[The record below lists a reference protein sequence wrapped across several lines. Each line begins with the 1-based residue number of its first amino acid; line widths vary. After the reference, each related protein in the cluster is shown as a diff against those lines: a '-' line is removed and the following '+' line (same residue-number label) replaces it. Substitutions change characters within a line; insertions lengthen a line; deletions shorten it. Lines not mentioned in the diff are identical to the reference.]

1 MKYIIFTPHLG
12 KGGAEKI
19 IVDLANNISS
29 STTKLFIFFNSKES
43 IDNFDLLNHDKIDV
57 IYLTNFNSLST
68 KSKRLKVIKLII
80 YIFSSLISLWIYF
93 KYKIYQNDV
102 VHINMT
108 MSSLYSI
115 YFNVYKRFFRKK
127 EKYVETFHTNRH
139 LLKFLSKKIFAI
151 NWRFIDLL
159 VYEIGEDEFKDG
171 VNTKRKVYIPF
182 SIDPKR
188 YKTNSYNKSTDII
201 HISTLAR
208 VRRFEKKLDLQ
219 IELIKKLK
227 YNKINFKYYFAGD
240 GEDLKWLKS
249 EVIKYNLSENV
260 VFLGYVKDI
269 SVISSFTDLMIVTVV
284 DEKSGIAGLESML
297 SNIPII
303 GIQTLNQIIGSHI
316 FNSKNADELFKF
328 IENLHYNMDKYEI
341 YKNEQYEKA
350 LKINNFK
357 SFIKNYQNEFKKVL
371 GY

>member
-1 MKYIIFTPHLG
+1 LKYIIFTPHLG

-29 STTKLFIFFNSKES
+29 SKTTLFVFFNSKES
-43 IDNFDLLNHDKIDV
+43 SDNLELLNLNKV
-57 IYLTNFNSLST
+57 NLIYLINLKSITT
-68 KSKRLKVIKLII
+68 KSKKLLIVKLLL
-80 YIFSSLISLWIYF
+80 YIFSPLISLWIYF
-93 KYKIYQNDV
+93 KFKIYTYNI

-108 MSSLYSI
+108 MSSFYSL
-115 YFNVYKRFFRKK
+115 YFNIYRRFFRKK

-139 LLKFLSKKIFAI
+139 LLKFFTKKIFAI

-188 YKTNSYNKSTDII
+188 YKTHSNDKSTDII

-219 IELIKKLK
+219 IELIRKLK
-227 YNKINFKYYFAGD
+227 SNKINFKYYFAGD

-249 EVIKYNLSENV
+249 EVIKYSLSENV

-284 DEKSGIAGLESML
+284 NEKSGIAGLESML

-303 GIQTLNQIIGSHI
+303 GIQTLDRVDDSYI
-316 FNSKNADELFKF
+316 FNSKIVDELFNF
-328 IENLHYNMDKYEI
+328 IKILHNNSQQYVN
-341 YKNEQYEKA
+341 YKNQQYKKAQTLNDFNGFIEQYE
-350 LKINNFK
+350 
-357 SFIKNYQNEFKKVL
+357 NEFKKIFDS
-371 GY
+371 

>member
-1 MKYIIFTPHLG
+1 
-12 KGGAEKI
+12 
-19 IVDLANNISS
+19 
-29 STTKLFIFFNSKES
+29 
-43 IDNFDLLNHDKIDV
+43 
-57 IYLTNFNSLST
+57 
-68 KSKRLKVIKLII
+68 
-80 YIFSSLISLWIYF
+80 
-93 KYKIYQNDV
+93 
-102 VHINMT
+102 
-108 MSSLYSI
+108 MSSFYSL

-127 EKYVETFHTNRH
+127 GKYVETFHTNRH
-139 LLKFLSKKIFAI
+139 LLKFFPKKIFAI

-188 YKTNSYNKSTDII
+188 YKTHSNNKSTDII

-227 YNKINFKYYFAGD
+227 SNKINFKYYFDGD
-240 GEDLKWLKS
+240 GQDLKWIKR

-284 DEKSGIAGLESML
+284 EEKSGIAGLESML

-316 FNSKNADELFKF
+316 FNSKNVDELYKF
-328 IENLHYNMDKYEI
+328 IENLHYNVDKYEI
-341 YKNEQYEKA
+341 YKKEQYKKA

-357 SFIKNYQNEFKKVL
+357 NFIKKYQNEFKKVL
-371 GY
+371 DY